1 MFSPACTP
9 CTLSA
14 EYPVRT
20 ALPARIIPVGQ
31 GGRTDSRLL
40 LLALIS
46 APTANRATVAKN
58 IIILIFIILRFNSG
72 IRRPVPRGYPTSN
85 SLWPGTTVRKGNKN
99 TPENSKVDSRKNSRQ
114 AQRPGYSRPQ
124 HKKIAPDMHTFR
136 PQAASFGYFYY
147 LCWAKYRYRMQP
159 VNRTSDPQG
168 QPVSTNLS
176 ATGFREPGFCNQV
189 QPQDRGRARTA

>member
-1 MFSPACTP
+1 MHAVH
-9 CTLSA
+9 LSA

-20 ALPARIIPVGQ
+20 ALPARIIPAGQ

-40 LLALIS
+40 LRALIS

-58 IIILIFIILRFNSG
+58 SIMLIFIILRFNSG
-72 IRRPVPRGYPTSN
+72 IQRPVPRGYPTSN

-99 TPENSKVDSRKNSRQ
+99 TRKTARLTAGKQ
-114 AQRPGYSRPQ
+114 PAGTKARIFAPATQ
-124 HKKIAPDMHTFR
+124 KIAPDMHTFR

>member
-20 ALPARIIPVGQ
+20 ALPARIIPAGQ

-40 LLALIS
+40 LRALIS

-58 IIILIFIILRFNSG
+58 SIMLIFIILRFNSG
-72 IRRPVPRGYPTSN
+72 IQRPVPRGYPTSN

-99 TPENSKVDSRKNSRQ
+99 TRKTARLT
-114 AQRPGYSRPQ
+114 AGKTAGR
-124 HKKIAPDMHTFR
+124 HKGPDIRARNTKNRTRHAYF
-136 PQAASFGYFYY
+136 QAAGRIVRLF
-147 LCWAKYRYRMQP
+147 L
-159 VNRTSDPQG
+159 
-168 QPVSTNLS
+168 LS
-176 ATGFREPGFCNQV
+176 LLG
-189 QPQDRGRARTA
+189 